1 MADTRGLQQD
11 EIHKK
16 NIAIEIQKQV
26 NSVTAVLILVNG
38 TVPRITVGTDYAL
51 STLSAIFPK
60 TLAKNIAFIFTNVSN
75 PLSGNFAQDNIPEV
89 LRGAPQ
95 FALDNPIALHKRY
108 CELKDDPNKKKL
120 RKEMHRAVKTGEQQ
134 ALERLVELFD
144 WFDGRE
150 PQPTREI
157 LELYEKSQGIEI
169 RIANTLAQM
178 DRATQMKAELDKFMT
193 RDKQDSAVSFYLAYI

>member
-1 MADTRGLQQD
+1 
-11 EIHKK
+11 
-16 NIAIEIQKQV
+16 
-26 NSVTAVLILVNG
+26 
-38 TVPRITVGTDYAL
+38 
-51 STLSAIFPK
+51 
-60 TLAKNIAFIFTNVSN
+60 
-75 PLSGNFAQDNIPEV
+75 
-89 LRGAPQ
+89 
-95 FALDNPIALHKRY
+95 
-108 CELKDDPNKKKL
+108 
-120 RKEMHRAVKTGEQQ
+120 MHRAVKTGEQQ